1 MYCIKC
7 NSYYIGETSLILK
20 KRLASHLYCIKKYIP
35 FLNETSEVG
44 EHFSRKNHDYNSD
57 LKFFIFKN
65 NVIDGVTRKSI
76 ETEIIQFFYKSGC
89 TVINALVKRDFK
101 SSFTFNL

>member
-1 MYCIKC
+1 M
-7 NSYYIGETSLILK
+7 
-20 KRLASHLYCIKKYIP
+20 
-35 FLNETSEVG
+35 NETSEVG
-44 EHFSRKNHDYNSD
+44 EQFSRKNHDYNSD

-101 SSFTFNL
+101 SFFTFNL